1 MCLLFDRVG
10 SLMDLGDTC
19 LTLQTV
25 LDLGY
30 LVEITTGSQDE
41 CQVKTVYSLTCCRRE
56 KKAPDSALGRA
67 RARGG
72 GQTWCPKAMTEIY
85 IS

>member
-1 MCLLFDRVG
+1 MG
-10 SLMDLGDTC
+10 PSDTC

-30 LVEITTGSQDE
+30 LVEIATGSQDE

-67 RARGG
+67 RARKWGHRLTVVPMIPIFLG
-72 GQTWCPKAMTEIY
+72 FSRFAGKMKNK
-85 IS
+85 

>member
-1 MCLLFDRVG
+1 
-10 SLMDLGDTC
+10 MDPGDTS

-30 LVEITTGSQDE
+30 LIEIATGSQDE

-67 RARGG
+67 RARKW
-72 GQTWCPKAMTEIY
+72 GQVCR
-85 IS
+85 